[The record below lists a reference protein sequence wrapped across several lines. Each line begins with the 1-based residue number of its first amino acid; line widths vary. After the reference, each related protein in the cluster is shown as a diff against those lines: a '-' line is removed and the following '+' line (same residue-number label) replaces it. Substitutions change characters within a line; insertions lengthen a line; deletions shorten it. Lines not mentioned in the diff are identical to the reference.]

1 MIYAVIDT
9 ETIGFK
15 PPTEGSG
22 VCEISIRIIDED
34 TNELKHFYS
43 RLNPEAPISAGAT
56 AVHGIYDKDV
66 QDCSTLQEWLEAEQ
80 VFQEDDTVIFIA
92 HSAAFDLRFLQPYL
106 PKNTLEVDTVKL
118 ARRYWSDAESHKLQV
133 LRVIHGID
141 LNLADQHTA
150 GGDTDTLLK
159 VLRLLVR
166 DSGLSLKELCA
177 EAQKPEVITLMPFGK
192 YRGIELVKVAAVDRK
207 YLIWCLGNLKD
218 LSADLKSAIEKAL
231 KGNENDNET
240 RI

>member
-66 QDCSTLQEWLEAEQ
+66 QDCPTLKDWLEAENI
-80 VFQEDDTVIFIA
+80 FSPDDTVIFIA
-92 HSAAFDLRFLQPYL
+92 HNSRFDVTFLKNYL
-106 PKNTLEVDTVKL
+106 PENTLEVDTLKL
-118 ARRYWSDAESHKLQV
+118 ARRFWKDAESHQLQV
-133 LRVIHGID
+133 LRVIHGIE
-141 LNLADQHTA
+141 LNLTDQHTA

-159 VLRLLVR
+159 VLRLLIR
-166 DSGLSLKELCA
+166 DSGLSLRELCA
-177 EAQKPEVITLMPFGK
+177 EAQKAEVITHMPFGK

-218 LSADLKSAIEKAL
+218 LSSDLKSAIEKAL
-231 KGNENDNET
+231 KGK
-240 RI
+240 